1 MWIAKDCAE
10 KNQIHRAIREAKYL
24 RPAGMQLMVTS
35 RFLAVLAV
43 LVAWRQVS
51 HWRQE
56 FEKAQAQRDAFRRF
70 GQPGR
75 WFPMGDETQRGKGGK
90 GGKGNFINHQSSKMD
105 GRFTMVYHGLP
116 SPNGRFM
123 ALPTLGICYCHFLA
137 TIATFLHHNACCVQV
152 EDIGRPFIQHQHIV

>member
-51 HWRQE
+51 HWGQE

-90 GGKGNFINHQSSKMD
+90 GNFINHQSSKMD
-105 GRFTMVYHGLP
+105 GRFTMVYHPQMVGLWP
-116 SPNGRFM
+116 CPHWGYVIAIFLQL
-123 ALPTLGICYCHFLA
+123 LPLFCTTMRAVCKWKTL
-137 TIATFLHHNACCVQV
+137 
-152 EDIGRPFIQHQHIV
+152 EDHSYSINT

>member
-1 MWIAKDCAE
+1 MVLYVLMWIAKDCAE

-35 RFLAVLAV
+35 RFLEVLAV

-70 GQPGR
+70 GQPGGFQWEMR
-75 WFPMGDETQRGKGGK
+75 RKGVK
-90 GGKGNFINHQSSKMD
+90 VVKAIS
-105 GRFTMVYHGLP
+105 
-116 SPNGRFM
+116 
-123 ALPTLGICYCHFLA
+123 
-137 TIATFLHHNACCVQV
+137 
-152 EDIGRPFIQHQHIV
+152 